1 MAAWAIW
8 MIAGV
13 ALLILE
19 LISMSFFLLWL
30 AVAAIL
36 TGVVAIFVHIWWV
49 QWVVFAILSI
59 VLLLAT
65 RPLARSIHGRVTQP
79 SNVDALIGSRALVI
93 ETIDPLKNIGRV
105 RIGSDEWRARAEQAI
120 PLDAWAEVISVA
132 GTDRSVS
139 RNARQSMAAGAAA
152 ATRSSR
158 LTR

>member
-79 SNVDALIGSRALVI
+79 SNVDALIGSRAVVI
-93 ETIDPLKNIGRV
+93 ETIDPLKNTGRV

-120 PLDAWAEVISVA
+120 PVDAWAEVISVA
-132 GTDRSVS
+132 GTTLTVRP
-139 RNARQSMAAGAAA
+139 AADAEA
-152 ATRSSR
+152 ATASQEQGD
-158 LTR
+158 T